1 VISLRR
7 TAAIVRDAVRDPGY
21 IHMTRSAGMKRKSN
35 VEILI
40 LDGRIDQEG
49 SEELEAVLQDCL
61 DKGKNNILIDMMDV
75 KHICSSALGVLVAI
89 KRKIK
94 DHEGDIKL
102 VVVNESL
109 LRLFETTMLDKVFEI
124 FESQREC
131 LSTFD

>member
-1 VISLRR
+1 
-7 TAAIVRDAVRDPGY
+7 
-21 IHMTRSAGMKRKSN
+21 MKRKSTDN

-40 LDGRIDQEG
+40 LEGRIDQEG

-61 DKGKNNILIDMMDV
+61 DKGRRNILIDMMDV

-94 DHEGDIKL
+94 DQEGDIKL

-124 FESQREC
+124 YESQREC
-131 LSTFD
+131 LANFD